1 MAVTDLLH
9 AFWRDPLGVFLE
21 EIERA
26 GRPLTFIE
34 LKARLVVN
42 GVPDYEI
49 DLQWTRHERSVK
61 YDTHVYYMPETRTYA
76 WGPEVDLPDPAQAV
90 RLLASGRAQ
99 IKPDR
104 QTLGEIV
111 LAALGGAAS
120 AKAAE
125 AVEAM
130 QAAAPVEA
138 VVPAEPLEVDPREE
152 AERQK
157 IFEERLKAD
166 SARAYAKVAMEL
178 EELIAS
184 GASPRVLLQRIHAAA
199 QAHGLRPIGTAG
211 ATIKFDRLQHDPVVA
226 STPDGSDV
234 LVVRPGYVW
243 HAGDEEVLVAKAVVI
258 EQ

>member
-1 MAVTDLLH
+1 MDLLH
-9 AFWRDPLGVFLE
+9 AFWRDPLAVFLG

-26 GRPLTFIE
+26 AQPLTYVE

-42 GVPDYEI
+42 GVPDYEV
-49 DLQWTRHERSVK
+49 DLQWTRHERAVK

-90 RLLASGRAQ
+90 RLLASGRAP

-111 LAALGGAAS
+111 LAALG
-120 AKAAE
+120 KAAPP
-125 AVEAM
+125 APAPP
-130 QAAAPVEA
+130 AAPTKE
-138 VVPAEPLEVDPREE
+138 PEPLSEDAQDE
-152 AERQK
+152 AERRK

-166 SARAYAKVAMEL
+166 SALAYAKVAMEL

-184 GASPRVLLQRIHAAA
+184 GASARVLLQRIHAAA
-199 QAHGLRPIGTAG
+199 QAHGLSPIGSAG
-211 ATIKFDRLQHDPVVA
+211 ATIKFDRLRHDPVVA

-243 HAGDEEVLVAKAVVI
+243 HAGDEEILVAKAVVI